1 MARGIN
7 LLTARTA
14 ETIKTEG
21 RHADGGGLYLLVR
34 KRGDAFE
41 RLWVFRYKR
50 GGRRAAKET
59 SLSFGP
65 ARDLSLADARLL
77 AGRCRAALQRGE
89 DPKGELARHELKE
102 VPTFGEVADALIE
115 DVEQGFRSKTT
126 RANWRRTLGDRYCA
140 ALRKRPINQVNT
152 HDVLDALKPVW
163 VLKAESGRK
172 LRGRI
177 ERVLDA
183 AKASGLRDGENPARW
198 KGHLKLMLPAQQRKK
213 GHHRSLPYEKMP
225 EFMQRLTALDSMSAL
240 ALEWTI
246 LTVARTKEV
255 IGTSRAEINR
265 DSKVWIIPAERMK
278 EEREHRVPLCDR
290 CIEIFDEM
298 ATFSKVWLFPAR
310 DPRKHISNMAM
321 SECLRGLG
329 DDATVHGFR
338 STFRTWVQEETSF
351 PDWMAEAAL
360 AHLSGD
366 EVERAYKRGDALKRR
381 RKMMD
386 AWSRYCYSA
395 FTESNIRQFRPTG

>member
-7 LLTARTA
+7 LLTARTV

-21 RHADGGGLYLLVR
+21 RYADGGGLYLQIR
-34 KRGDAFE
+34 KRGYHLE

-50 GGRRAAKET
+50 GGRTAAKEGLL
-59 SLSFGP
+59 SLGP
-65 ARDLSLADARLL
+65 ARDVSLADARAL

-89 DPKGELARHELKE
+89 NPKAELAKDEPKK
-102 VPTFGEVADALIE
+102 VPTFGEVADALIK
-115 DVEQGFRSKTT
+115 DVEQGFKSEAT

-140 ALRKRPINQVNT
+140 TLRQRPIDKVDT
-152 HDVLDALKPVW
+152 ADVLDVLRPVW
-163 VLKAESGRK
+163 IAKAETGRK

-183 AKASGLRDGENPARW
+183 AKASGLRQGENPARW
-198 KGHLKLMLPAQQRKK
+198 KGHLKLMLAAQTRKK
-213 GHHRSLPYEKMP
+213 GHHRSLPYQNLP
-225 EFMQRLTALDSMSAL
+225 EFMLRLRALDSISAL

-246 LTVARTKEV
+246 LTVPRTKEA
-255 IGTSRAEINR
+255 IGTPRAEINR
-265 DSKVWIIPAERMK
+265 EAKVWVIPPERMK
-278 EEREHRVPLCDR
+278 EEREHRVPLCNR

-298 ATFSKVWLFPAR
+298 ATFSKVWLFPSR
-310 DPRKHISNMAM
+310 DPREHISNMAM
-321 SECLRGLG
+321 AECLRDLG

-338 STFRTWVQEETSF
+338 STFRTWIQEETSF

-366 EVERAYKRGDALKRR
+366 QVERAYKRGDALKRR
-381 RKMMD
+381 RKLME
-386 AWSRYCYSA
+386 AWARYCYSA
-395 FTESNIRQFRPTG
+395 ETECNVRQLQQAG